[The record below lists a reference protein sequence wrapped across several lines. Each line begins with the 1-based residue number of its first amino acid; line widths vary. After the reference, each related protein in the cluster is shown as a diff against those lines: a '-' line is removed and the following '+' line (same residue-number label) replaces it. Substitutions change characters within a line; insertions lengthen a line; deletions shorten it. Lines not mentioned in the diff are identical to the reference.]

1 MVLRI
6 ATIAPGLAR
15 RNGPSFARSS
25 CTSRSKPT
33 QRSIASLSAAR
44 ASGLAAHRAPSFFT
58 APARAASRSQA
69 LVAKPLR
76 TRCPM
81 IGVPMRPAPT
91 TPTLFT
97 RCGRVD
103 FLISRSLAL
112 LRDGIEKRGLAP
124 LHLGDRAPERGGDV
138 LRLVDRAF
146 RVPSHR
152 LGHRREIRIGI
163 AHVHSDVRA
172 LDPRA

>member
-6 ATIAPGLAR
+6 ATIAPGFAR

-33 QRSIASLSAAR
+33 HTRIASLWAAR

-69 LVAKPLR
+69 CVAKPLR

-97 RCGRVD
+97 RCPTAIFFIFR
-103 FLISRSLAL
+103 FLAL
-112 LRDGIEKRGLAP
+112 LRDGVEKRGLAR
-124 LHLGDRAPERGGDV
+124 LHLGDRPLERGGDF
-138 LRLVDRAF
+138 LRLVDRSLG
-146 RVPSHR
+146 VPAHGLR
-152 LGHRREIRIGI
+152 HRREIRI
-163 AHVHSDVRA
+163 
-172 LDPRA
+172 